1 MPPVLRPQGSEKMKL
16 RDLPN
21 WPPNPSG
28 ANPSSKDKVPTP
40 DQAVLKS
47 VEPRRLSNRVVFTG
61 EFEGNQHI
69 YDYEAKHAKL
79 AEHIETHL
87 HKYIGKSVMHL
98 GDIEIDEDALTE

>member
-1 MPPVLRPQGSEKMKL
+1 MRL

-21 WPPNPSG
+21 WPPIPGDPNPSG
-28 ANPSSKDKVPTP
+28 RYKVPTP

-47 VEPRRLSNRVVFTG
+47 VEPRRQSNCVVFTG
-61 EFEGNQHI
+61 EFEGNSHT

-87 HKYIGKSVMHL
+87 HKHIGKSVMHL
-98 GDIEIDEDALTE
+98 GDIEIDEDALT